1 MKKKQQIEFKRK
13 RNFKFL
19 RAVPTVLFSAVLVA
33 FFALIGY
40 SVAKP
45 FGNVGEAKYEPV
57 AVTEPQAATDANDK
71 NANDAITAYWLP
83 EVEINDIE
91 TLERMLDRIGD
102 SYNTAVIPLKIKGGR
117 LNYNSYNE
125 GAIAA
130 GASSGPEIE
139 EIVDTVRSYGYT
151 PAASINTMNDNLYPK
166 AENLAGFLYKKD
178 GKIWFDAAENK
189 GGKAWLAPSDAADD
203 YLSALT
209 SEIAASGFEYLIA
222 TNAEYPKFSRIG
234 LDAIGDTVT
243 NENRHL
249 DLIDTVNHI
258 AAAANSGGHSMW
270 IEVSA
275 SEVFSGTCE
284 VFQPMLLDT
293 DKTVLQINLDD
304 FKTKVKYDD
313 KTIDFSGMN
322 NTEKLKKI
330 CEIAETYIYKTSFIP
345 EITGSNIGVSVK
357 NELVEVLKELGYNSY
372 IVR

>member
-1 MKKKQQIEFKRK
+1 MKKKQQVEFKRK

-19 RAVPTVLFSAVLVA
+19 KAVPTVLFSAVLVS

-45 FGNVGEAKYEPV
+45 FGNVGETKYEPV
-57 AVTEPQAATDANDK
+57 IVTEPQAATDTNEKKQSAV
-71 NANDAITAYWLP
+71 ITAYWLP
-83 EVEINDIE
+83 EIEINDIE

-130 GASSGPEIE
+130 EASYGLEIE
-139 EIVDTVRSYGYT
+139 EIVDTVKSYGYK

-166 AENLAGFLYKKD
+166 AENSAGFVYKKD

-189 GGKAWLAPSDAADD
+189 GGKTWLAPSDAADD

-209 SEIAASGFEYLIA
+209 SEIAAAGFEYLIA

-234 LDAIGDTVT
+234 LDAIGEPVT

-258 AAAANSGGHSMW
+258 AAAANSAGHDLW

-275 SEVFSGTCE
+275 YDVFSGTCE

-293 DKTVLQINLDD
+293 DKTVLRINLDD
-304 FKTKVKYDD
+304 FKTKIKYDD
-313 KTIDFSGMN
+313 KTVDFSGMN

-345 EITGSNIGVSVK
+345 EITGNNIGVSVK
-357 NELVEVLKELGYNSY
+357 NELIEVLKELGYDSY